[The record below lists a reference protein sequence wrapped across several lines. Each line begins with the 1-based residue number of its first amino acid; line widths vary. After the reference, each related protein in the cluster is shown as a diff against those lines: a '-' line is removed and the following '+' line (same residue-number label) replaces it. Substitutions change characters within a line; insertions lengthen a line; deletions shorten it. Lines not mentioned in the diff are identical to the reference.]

1 MDIRSFQIQK
11 GIRQG
16 CHLCALLFLLVVE
29 ILAANIRKNANEGL
43 NITLKGDEKT
53 IHISQLADDTTLFLK
68 NKEAIIKALQTVE
81 KFGKCS
87 ALKLNKGK

>member
-1 MDIRSFQIQK
+1 M
-11 GIRQG
+11 
-16 CHLCALLFLLVVE
+16 E

-43 NITLKGDEKT
+43 NITVEGDEKT

-87 ALKLNKGK
+87 GLKLNKEKTEGLWLGQGRNRDDCSAGIKWEKIM